1 MRAVAQERQEV
12 WSVKLSVEAD
22 LPPVVLLAFVV
33 ISFEQFME
41 ILKEGKNDYFFS
53 HPNQNYIYY
62 HLLLNYISQLTT
74 CSSSGL
80 SLSSSTT
87 LSIWECREERRWGIR
102 NLSTERKADIK
113 RCTLTDI
120 LSSLSRSISTAF

>member
-41 ILKEGKNDYFFS
+41 ILKEGKNDLFFFS
-53 HPNQNYIYY
+53 PKSKL
-62 HLLLNYISQLTT
+62 HL
-74 CSSSGL
+74 
-80 SLSSSTT
+80 LSSSTK
-87 LSIWECREERRWGIR
+87 LYQ
-102 NLSTERKADIK
+102 STHHMQQLRSVSEFLDHSVDLGVPGRKK
-113 RCTLTDI
+113 MGNQE
-120 LSSLSRSISTAF
+120 SLN